1 MTQYYTKIQQGRL
14 GPLSE
19 QEVAEMIREGALP
32 LDALVSQ
39 VGQQDWMS
47 PKDMPQF
54 ALLLQEPTRAA
65 PHQRKVRPAS
75 NNVSRKGKKRR
86 KEREE
91 GGGRGEQKL
100 TKYQL
105 LSSIREDLE
114 SMADRQVESIL
125 AQIRARSRR

>member
-1 MTQYYTKIQQGRL
+1 MTQYYIKIQQGRL

-47 PKDMPQF
+47 PKGH
-54 ALLLQEPTRAA
+54 ASVCSLLQEPTRAA

-75 NNVSRKGKKRR
+75 NSVSRRGKKRR
-86 KEREE
+86 KGREE
-91 GGGRGEQKL
+91 GEGGRRTE
-100 TKYQL
+100 THEI
-105 LSSIREDLE
+105 STAE
-114 SMADRQVESIL
+114 
-125 AQIRARSRR
+125 